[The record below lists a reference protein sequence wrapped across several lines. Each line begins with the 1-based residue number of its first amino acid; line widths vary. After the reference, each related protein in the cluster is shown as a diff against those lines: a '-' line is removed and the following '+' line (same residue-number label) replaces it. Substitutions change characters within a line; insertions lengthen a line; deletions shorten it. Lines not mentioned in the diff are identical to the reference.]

1 MKGSMDVSADELGRI
16 GELYDRGMYLQAWQA
31 STRVGPLREW
41 RGTSARVLAGR
52 LAGNL
57 GAQRLGR
64 VLHFR
69 AWRDDREDLEAL
81 YSYAYAILDRRGPLD
96 AWVLLRA
103 GGDFAAAP
111 EPLRADLYALR
122 AEVAALL
129 RDFDTADHWLGRAE
143 KIAADRAW
151 FHVARARILEHE
163 DRYPDAL
170 AAVRRA
176 LDLRPWYR
184 PAVQTMGHL
193 LQLLDRDP
201 EALAFLREASRRI
214 ESGAV
219 AVQLAALEVELG
231 HHAEA
236 RLTCERIEQLY
247 PLLENEMRMWLHA
260 RKCDTAYACGDHAA
274 AREWASKID
283 NPFYQRFAERLGA
296 GQTDGRRVQ
305 LPVGFVRQH
314 HMTCAPATLSAHQP
328 LLGMPAE
335 HLEVAEEICYDGT
348 PAHSERQWAEQNGWV
363 AREFTVTWDGAV
375 RAARPRHPVH
385 AHDRRAGQ
393 RPPPGGHRLR
403 QPPRHAASSATPTSA
418 TTASSIAE
426 QLFERYKSTGPRG
439 MALVPRAKAATCST
453 ASSCPTRRCTTC
465 STRSSGR
472 W

>member
-1 MKGSMDVSADELGRI
+1 MKASMDVSADELGRI

-176 LDLRPWYR
+176 LELRPWYR
-184 PAVQTMGHL
+184 PAVQTWATSSSCSTATP
-193 LQLLDRDP
+193 RP
-201 EALAFLREASRRI
+201 SRSCARRARRI

-219 AVQLAALEVELG
+219 AVQLAALEVELATTPRRG
-231 HHAEA
+231 SPASGSSSCRRCSRRRCGCGSLRA
-236 RLTCERIEQLY
+236 VPTPPTRAATMPRPRDGPRRSTTRSTSGSPSGWRGSDRRPAGPAAGRLRPPAPHDL
-247 PLLENEMRMWLHA
+247 RA
-260 RKCDTAYACGDHAA
+260 GDAVGASAA
-274 AREWASKID
+274 S
-283 NPFYQRFAERLGA
+283 GA
-296 GQTDGRRVQ
+296 W
-305 LPVGFVRQH
+305 
-314 HMTCAPATLSAHQP
+314 
-328 LLGMPAE
+328 PAE
-335 HLEVAEEICYDGT
+335 HLAGRGGDLLRR
-348 PAHSERQWAEQNGWV
+348 H
-363 AREFTVTWDGAV
+363 ARPQ
-375 RAARPRHPVH
+375 RAAVGGAERLDRPRVHRHVGGRPRAHRPRHPVH
-385 AHDRRAGQ
+385 AHDRRA
-393 RPPPGGHRLR
+393 R
-403 QPPRHAASSATPTSA
+403 AAPTS
-418 TTASSIAE
+418 
-426 QLFERYKSTGPRG
+426 
-439 MALVPRAKAATCST
+439 
-453 ASSCPTRRCTTC
+453 RR
-465 STRSSGR
+465 
-472 W
+472 